1 MQEVPLSQLC
11 DSMSSSVA
19 KLYNVF
25 VTLIVF
31 QLLLFLTLD
40 FTLCSKQHVINA
52 QDRPLPCTDESVNGY
67 VQAQVDSTH
76 PDLDLVAQAAPSLS
90 SSDDDSEAEEK
101 REKEKETEEEE
112 EEEDEGRCDLQSP
125 RNVLTI
131 VY

>member
-11 DSMSSSVA
+11 DSMT

-25 VTLIVF
+25 VTLILF

-40 FTLCSKQHVINA
+40 FSLCSKQHVVRA
-52 QDRPLPCTDESVNGY
+52 QDRPLPCTDESVNGHG
-67 VQAQVDSTH
+67 QAQVDSTH

-90 SSDDDSEAEEK
+90 SSDDDSEAEEM
-101 REKEKETEEEE
+101 REKEKEKE

>member
-11 DSMSSSVA
+11 DSMT

-25 VTLIVF
+25 VTLILF

-40 FTLCSKQHVINA
+40 FSLCSKQHVVRA

-67 VQAQVDSTH
+67 EQAQVDSTH

-90 SSDDDSEAEEK
+90 SSDDDSEAEEM
-101 REKEKETEEEE
+101 REKEKEE
-112 EEEDEGRCDLQSP
+112 EEEDEYEGRCDLQSP
-125 RNVLTI
+125 KNVLTI

>member
-11 DSMSSSVA
+11 DSMT

-25 VTLIVF
+25 VTLILF

-40 FTLCSKQHVINA
+40 FSLCSKQHVVRA

-67 VQAQVDSTH
+67 EQAQVDSTH

-101 REKEKETEEEE
+101 REKEKEKE

>member
-11 DSMSSSVA
+11 DSMT

-25 VTLIVF
+25 VTLILF

-40 FTLCSKQHVINA
+40 FSLCSKQHVVRA

-67 VQAQVDSTH
+67 GQAQVDSTH

-90 SSDDDSEAEEK
+90 SSDDDSEAEEM
-101 REKEKETEEEE
+101 REKEKEEEE
-112 EEEDEGRCDLQSP
+112 EEEEYEGRCDLQSP
-125 RNVLTI
+125 KNVLTI

>member
-40 FTLCSKQHVINA
+40 FTLCSKQHVTNA
-52 QDRPLPCTDESVNGY
+52 QVRPLPCTDESVNGY

-76 PDLDLVAQAAPSLS
+76 PALDLLAQAAPSSS
-90 SSDDDSEAEEK
+90 SSDDDSEEEEQK
-101 REKEKETEEEE
+101 REKEKEKEE

>member
-11 DSMSSSVA
+11 ESMSFSA
-19 KLYNVF
+19 TKLYSVF

-31 QLLLFLTLD
+31 QLLLFLSLD
-40 FTLCSKQHVINA
+40 FSLCSKQHVVRA

-76 PDLDLVAQAAPSLS
+76 PDLDLVARAAPLV
-90 SSDDDSEAEEK
+90 DSTDEE
-101 REKEKETEEEE
+101 EQEEEE
-112 EEEDEGRCDLQSP
+112 EVVVP
-125 RNVLTI
+125 RSVLTI

>member
-11 DSMSSSVA
+11 ESMSFSAA

-40 FTLCSKQHVINA
+40 FTLCSKQHVVRA

-67 VQAQVDSTH
+67 VQKWTQHIQTWTWW
-76 PDLDLVAQAAPSLS
+76 P
-90 SSDDDSEAEEK
+90 K
-101 REKEKETEEEE
+101 R
-112 EEEDEGRCDLQSP
+112 L
-125 RNVLTI
+125 LL
-131 VY
+131 